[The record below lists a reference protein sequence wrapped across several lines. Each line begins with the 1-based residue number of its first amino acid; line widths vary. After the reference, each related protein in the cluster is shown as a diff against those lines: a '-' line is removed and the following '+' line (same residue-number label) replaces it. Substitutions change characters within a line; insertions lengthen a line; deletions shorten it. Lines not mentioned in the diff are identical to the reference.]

1 MINDAH
7 APVHFASALDEAAF
21 ATATITA
28 VPAQHGV
35 AATADPDVG
44 RWKVLSWLLFR
55 YLPLATHEQVLE
67 EVATRR
73 IEVHDA

>member
-1 MINDAH
+1 MRLCILRLLWTRQRS
-7 APVHFASALDEAAF
+7 PLPP
-21 ATATITA
+21 ITA